1 MDFCQNQNSPKIV
14 NMSCFNNMKENYRNH
29 SHLLAGQ
36 GTAYCAAP
44 ACANVSD
51 PCLVIPALPVELPRP
66 LRWPVGGPGGD
77 RRAEGRSQAISP
89 PVVLP
94 WAASDRDNALSAVP
108 P

>member
-1 MDFCQNQNSPKIV
+1 
-14 NMSCFNNMKENYRNH
+14 MSCFNNMKENYRNH

-44 ACANVSD
+44 AYANVSD
-51 PCLVIPALPVELPRP
+51 PCLVIPALPGVAEPCPATELPRP
-66 LRWPVGGPGGD
+66 LKWPVGGPGGD

-94 WAASDRDNALSAVP
+94 WAASDRDHALSAVP